1 MFINPIQKI
10 NTLNEISKIGSTE
23 NIGGNV
29 VNGELPFKNIFTQAL
44 SDYKEAETQVSTD
57 IYQLATGES
66 DDLHNL
72 SINMKKA
79 EMSFELFVQ
88 LRNKALDVYKELMN
102 TGI

>member
-10 NTLNEISKIGSTE
+10 NNLSEINKIGSNE
-23 NIGGNV
+23 NIGGKTI
-29 VNGELPFKNIFTQAL
+29 NGELPFKNIFSQAL
-44 SDYKEAETQVSTD
+44 NDYKEAETQVSND

>member
-10 NTLNEISKIGSTE
+10 NGLNELNKIGSSS
-23 NIGGNV
+23 NISGNLV
-29 VNGELPFKNIFTQAL
+29 RGELPFKNIFSQAL
-44 SDYKEAETQVSTD
+44 SDYKEAETQVNND
-57 IYQLATGES
+57 IYGLVTGQS

-88 LRNKALDVYKELMN
+88 LRNKALDIYKELMN

>member
-1 MFINPIQKI
+1 MFINPIQPI
-10 NTLNEISKIGSTE
+10 NSLNELNKVGSTSNISE
-23 NIGGNV
+23 NTV
-29 VNGELPFKNIFTQAL
+29 KGELPFKNIFSQAL
-44 SDYKEAETQVSTD
+44 YDYKEAEAQVNND
-57 IYQLATGES
+57 IYNLVTGES

-88 LRNKALDVYKELMN
+88 LRNKALDIYKELMN

>member
-1 MFINPIQKI
+1 MLINPIQKI
-10 NTLNEISKIGSTE
+10 NTLNELNKLGTSENVSGNKI
-23 NIGGNV
+23 
-29 VNGELPFKNIFTQAL
+29 NGELPFKNIFSQAL
-44 SDYKEAETQVSTD
+44 NDYKEAEQQVSND
-57 IYQLATGES
+57 IYGIVTGQS

>member
-10 NTLNEISKIGSTE
+10 NGLNELNKIGTSN
-23 NIGGNV
+23 NIGEATIR
-29 VNGELPFKNIFTQAL
+29 GELPFKNIFSQAL
-44 SDYKEAETQVSTD
+44 SDYKEAETQVNND
-57 IYQLATGES
+57 IYGLVTGQS